1 MAKPQIKKVKKDSK
15 GVTYYFSDDDG
26 IMCVDIDVEPG
37 VKSVVF
43 QERQC
48 ASKWKDCYSRFLL
61 RNVKKQFP
69 DVERLIISGECIYT
83 IDISNM
89 MFPNVKEVIVKDND
103 SYEPG
108 PYLMTVK
115 DTNDGRKFCLLNTFC
130 SDAGSVIDLKD
141 VIEISSYA
149 FEGCMAG
156 KIINCKDVL
165 TIDDGS
171 FCGYPASMCENNYK
185 DGALV
190 FENML
195 IDIDAG
201 AEHVTISE
209 EVTISTSKWFNLGNV
224 KELVFQ
230 KMSTIPLVNGPNFNG
245 TVTINDDSFI
255 PAQRDIDN
263 IIRHIHCSAFKVTES
278 NKQICAVDG
287 VIYSKDKKIL
297 LAYPRHRCGDF
308 VIPDGTEIIYDN
320 AFAYSDITSVKI
332 PDSVYRIKTDAFS
345 NCEKLKR
352 IGFNKTITDY
362 SKYGD
367 IGIFYGCQS
376 LEPFTIPSHIE
387 TLGISMFFG
396 CNTTEIRLQE
406 GIKRLDAN
414 SIFLWTRDSLDDEL
428 IIPSTLQV
436 IESRII
442 RSGQHKIRVKSRT
455 PAGLVNAVT
464 NTSSYTNNDGVS
476 GPFVITLTIEE
487 DGKEYVFY
495 IPRFLSLETSKNLD
509 NFFNMYSPS
518 AMSEEYMDSL
528 YEDTPC
534 LYVKQ
539 DTALELYH
547 LTGKQ
552 FYKDFL
558 KKSKNSIIKRYF
570 DRGQEKEIIDFL
582 QFGFFASS
590 SLDKFRKIADEREMS
605 ILSAYILEEQKKK
618 APKTTTKFTI

>member
-1 MAKPQIKKVKKDSK
+1 
-15 GVTYYFSDDDG
+15 
-26 IMCVDIDVEPG
+26 MCVDIDVEPG

-48 ASKWKDCYSRFLL
+48 ASKGKSCYSRFLL

-108 PYLMTVK
+108 PYLMTAK

-141 VIEISSYA
+141 VTEISSYA

-165 TIDDGS
+165 IIDNSS
-171 FCGYPASMCENNYK
+171 FCGYPASMCENSYK

-195 IDIDAG
+195 VDIDAG

-209 EVTISTSKWFNLGNV
+209 EVTISTSKWFNLSNV
-224 KELVFQ
+224 KEIVFQ

-245 TVTINDDSFI
+245 TITINDDSFI
-255 PAQRDIDN
+255 PAQRDIDK

-442 RSGQHKIRVKSRT
+442 RPGQHKIRVKSRT

-464 NTSSYTNNDGVS
+464 NTSSYTNNDGVA

-518 AMSEEYMDSL
+518 AMSEEYMDAL

-570 DRGQEKEIIDFL
+570 DRRQEKEIIDFL

>member
-1 MAKPQIKKVKKDSK
+1 
-15 GVTYYFSDDDG
+15 
-26 IMCVDIDVEPG
+26 MCVDIDVEPG

-48 ASKWKDCYSRFLL
+48 ASKGKSCYSRFLL

-108 PYLMTVK
+108 PYLMTAK

-141 VIEISSYA
+141 VTEISSYA

-165 TIDDGS
+165 IIDNSS
-171 FCGYPASMCENNYK
+171 FCGYPASMCENSYK

-195 IDIDAG
+195 VDIDAG

-209 EVTISTSKWFNLGNV
+209 EVTISTSKWFNLSNV
-224 KELVFQ
+224 KEIVFQ

-245 TVTINDDSFI
+245 TITINDDSFI
-255 PAQRDIDN
+255 PAQRDIDK

-442 RSGQHKIRVKSRT
+442 RPGQHKIRVKSRT

-464 NTSSYTNNDGVS
+464 NTSSYTNNDGVA

-605 ILSAYILEEQKKK
+605 VLSAYILEEQKKK

>member
-1 MAKPQIKKVKKDSK
+1 
-15 GVTYYFSDDDG
+15 
-26 IMCVDIDVEPG
+26 MCVDIDVEPG

-130 SDAGSVIDLKD
+130 SDAGSVIDLKG
-141 VIEISSYA
+141 VTEISSYA

-156 KIINCKDVL
+156 KIINCKDVS
-165 TIDDGS
+165 TIDNGS

-195 IDIDAG
+195 VDIDAG

-224 KELVFQ
+224 KEIVFQ

-245 TVTINDDSFI
+245 TITINDDSFI
-255 PAQRDIDN
+255 PAQRDIDK

-442 RSGQHKIRVKSRT
+442 RPGQHKIRVKSRT

-464 NTSSYTNNDGVS
+464 NTSSYTNNDGVA

-605 ILSAYILEEQKKK
+605 VLSAYILEEQKKK

>member
-1 MAKPQIKKVKKDSK
+1 
-15 GVTYYFSDDDG
+15 
-26 IMCVDIDVEPG
+26 MCVDIDVEPG

-48 ASKWKDCYSRFLL
+48 ASKGKSCYSRFLL

-108 PYLMTVK
+108 PYLMTAK

-141 VIEISSYA
+141 VTEISSYA

-165 TIDDGS
+165 IIDNSS
-171 FCGYPASMCENNYK
+171 FCGYPASMCENSYK

-195 IDIDAG
+195 VDIDAG

-209 EVTISTSKWFNLGNV
+209 EVTISTSKWFNLSNV
-224 KELVFQ
+224 KEIVFQ

-245 TVTINDDSFI
+245 TITINDDSFI
-255 PAQRDIDN
+255 PAQRDIDK

-345 NCEKLKR
+345 NCEKLNR

-442 RSGQHKIRVKSRT
+442 RPGQHKIRVKSRT

-464 NTSSYTNNDGVS
+464 NTSSYTNNDGVA

-605 ILSAYILEEQKKK
+605 VLSAYILEEQKKK

>member
-48 ASKWKDCYSRFLL
+48 ASKWKSCYSRFLL

-89 MFPNVKEVIVKDND
+89 MFPN
-103 SYEPG
+103 
-108 PYLMTVK
+108 
-115 DTNDGRKFCLLNTFC
+115 
-130 SDAGSVIDLKD
+130 
-141 VIEISSYA
+141 
-149 FEGCMAG
+149 
-156 KIINCKDVL
+156 
-165 TIDDGS
+165 
-171 FCGYPASMCENNYK
+171 
-185 DGALV
+185 
-190 FENML
+190 
-195 IDIDAG
+195 
-201 AEHVTISE
+201 
-209 EVTISTSKWFNLGNV
+209 
-224 KELVFQ
+224 
-230 KMSTIPLVNGPNFNG
+230 
-245 TVTINDDSFI
+245 
-255 PAQRDIDN
+255 
-263 IIRHIHCSAFKVTES
+263 IHCSAFKVTES

-414 SIFLWTRDSLDDEL
+414 SIFLWTKDSLDDEL

-442 RSGQHKIRVKSRT
+442 RPGQHKIRVKSRT

-464 NTSSYTNNDGVS
+464 NTSSYTNNDGVA

-605 ILSAYILEEQKKK
+605 VLSAYILEEQKKK

>member
-1 MAKPQIKKVKKDSK
+1 
-15 GVTYYFSDDDG
+15 
-26 IMCVDIDVEPG
+26 
-37 VKSVVF
+37 
-43 QERQC
+43 
-48 ASKWKDCYSRFLL
+48 
-61 RNVKKQFP
+61 
-69 DVERLIISGECIYT
+69 
-83 IDISNM
+83 M

-108 PYLMTVK
+108 PYLMTAK

-141 VIEISSYA
+141 VTEISSYA

-165 TIDDGS
+165 IIDNSS
-171 FCGYPASMCENNYK
+171 FCGYPASMCENSYK

-195 IDIDAG
+195 VDIDAG

-209 EVTISTSKWFNLGNV
+209 EVTISTSKWFNLSNV
-224 KELVFQ
+224 KEIVFQ
-230 KMSTIPLVNGPNFNG
+230 KMSTISLVNGPNFNG
-245 TVTINDDSFI
+245 TITINDDSFI
-255 PAQRDIDN
+255 PAQRDIDK

-442 RSGQHKIRVKSRT
+442 RPGQHKIRVKSRT

-464 NTSSYTNNDGVS
+464 NTSSYTNNDGVA

-605 ILSAYILEEQKKK
+605 VLSAYILEEQKKK

>member
-1 MAKPQIKKVKKDSK
+1 
-15 GVTYYFSDDDG
+15 
-26 IMCVDIDVEPG
+26 
-37 VKSVVF
+37 
-43 QERQC
+43 
-48 ASKWKDCYSRFLL
+48 
-61 RNVKKQFP
+61 
-69 DVERLIISGECIYT
+69 
-83 IDISNM
+83 
-89 MFPNVKEVIVKDND
+89 
-103 SYEPG
+103 
-108 PYLMTVK
+108 MTAK

-141 VIEISSYA
+141 VTEISSYA

-165 TIDDGS
+165 IIDNSS
-171 FCGYPASMCENNYK
+171 FCGYPASMCENSYK

-195 IDIDAG
+195 VDIDAG

-209 EVTISTSKWFNLGNV
+209 EVTISTSKWFNLSNV
-224 KELVFQ
+224 KEIVFQ

-245 TVTINDDSFI
+245 TITINDDSFI
-255 PAQRDIDN
+255 PAQRDIDK

-442 RSGQHKIRVKSRT
+442 RPGQHKIRVKSRT

-464 NTSSYTNNDGVS
+464 NTSSYTNNDEVA

>member
-26 IMCVDIDVEPG
+26 IMCVDIDIEPG

-43 QERQC
+43 QEGRSF
-48 ASKWKDCYSRFLL
+48 SKYRGYYSMFLL
-61 RNVKKQFP
+61 RDVKKQFP
-69 DVERLIISGECIYT
+69 DVERLIISGERIYT
-83 IDISNM
+83 IGISNM

-115 DTNDGRKFCLLNTFC
+115 YTNDGRKFCLLNAFC

-141 VIEISSYA
+141 VTEISSYA

-156 KIINCKDVL
+156 KIINCKDVS
-165 TIDDGS
+165 TIDDSS

-195 IDIDAG
+195 VDIDAG
-201 AEHVTISE
+201 AEHVTTPE

-230 KMSTIPLVNGPNFNG
+230 KMSTIPLVNGTNFNG
-245 TVTINDDSFI
+245 TVTINDDSFM
-255 PAQRDIDN
+255 PVQRDIDKTIRN
-263 IIRHIHCSAFKVTES
+263 ISCSAFKITES

-297 LAYPRHRCGDF
+297 IAYPRHKQGDF
-308 VIPDGTEIIYDN
+308 VIPDGTEIIYDK
-320 AFAYSDITSVKI
+320 AFSSSDITSVKI
-332 PDSVYRIKTDAFS
+332 PDSVYRIKSGAFS
-345 NCEKLKR
+345 HCKKLKR

-362 SKYGD
+362 SKYED
-367 IGIFYGCQS
+367 DNIFYGCQS

-387 TLGISMFFG
+387 TLGQSMFSR
-396 CNTTEIRLQE
+396 CEAVEIKLQE
-406 GIKRLDAN
+406 GIRRLDAD
-414 SIFLWTRDSLDDEL
+414 SILLGSRDSLDDEL

-442 RSGQHKIRVKSRT
+442 RQGQHKIRVRSRT
-455 PAGLVNAVT
+455 PTGLVNAVT

-518 AMSEEYMDSL
+518 AMCEEYMDSL

-605 ILSAYILEEQKKK
+605 VLSAYILEEQKKK

>member
-48 ASKWKDCYSRFLL
+48 ASKWKSCYSRFLL

-89 MFPNVKEVIVKDND
+89 MFPNVKEVIVKNND

-115 DTNDGRKFCLLNTFC
+115 DTNDGRKFCLLNTFY
-130 SDAGSVIDLKD
+130 SDVGSVIDLKD
-141 VIEISSYA
+141 VTEISSYA

-165 TIDDGS
+165 IIDNCS

-195 IDIDAG
+195 VDVDAG
-201 AEHVTISE
+201 AERVTISE
-209 EVTISTSKWFNLGNV
+209 KVTISTSKWFNLGNV

-245 TVTINDDSFI
+245 TITINDDSFI
-255 PAQRDIDN
+255 PAQRDIDK
-263 IIRHIHCSAFKVTES
+263 IIRNIHCSAFKVTES

-367 IGIFYGCQS
+367 IGIFYGCQN

-442 RSGQHKIRVKSRT
+442 RPGQHKIRVKSRT

-464 NTSSYTNNDGVS
+464 NTSSYTNNDGVA

-518 AMSEEYMDSL
+518 AMSEEYMDAL

-547 LTGKQ
+547 LTGKR

>member
-141 VIEISSYA
+141 VTEISSYA

-156 KIINCKDVL
+156 KIINCKDVS
-165 TIDDGS
+165 TIDNGS

-195 IDIDAG
+195 VDIDAG

-224 KELVFQ
+224 KELIFQ

-245 TVTINDDSFI
+245 TITINDDSFI
-255 PAQRDIDN
+255 PAQRDIDK
-263 IIRHIHCSAFKVTES
+263 IIRNIHCSAFKVTES

-367 IGIFYGCQS
+367 IGIFYGCQN

-464 NTSSYTNNDGVS
+464 NTSSYTNNDGVA

-518 AMSEEYMDSL
+518 AMSEEYMD
-528 YEDTPC
+528 
-534 LYVKQ
+534 
-539 DTALELYH
+539 
-547 LTGKQ
+547 
-552 FYKDFL
+552 
-558 KKSKNSIIKRYF
+558 
-570 DRGQEKEIIDFL
+570 
-582 QFGFFASS
+582 
-590 SLDKFRKIADEREMS
+590 
-605 ILSAYILEEQKKK
+605 
-618 APKTTTKFTI
+618 

>member
-89 MFPNVKEVIVKDND
+89 MFPNVKEVIVKNND

-141 VIEISSYA
+141 VTEISSYA

-165 TIDDGS
+165 IIDNCS

-195 IDIDAG
+195 VDIDAG
-201 AEHVTISE
+201 AERVTISE

-245 TVTINDDSFI
+245 TITINDDSFI
-255 PAQRDIDN
+255 PAQRDIDK
-263 IIRHIHCSAFKVTES
+263 IIRNIHCSAFKVTES

-308 VIPDGTEIIYDN
+308 VIPDGTEIIYDD

-414 SIFLWTRDSLDDEL
+414 SIFLWTRNSLDDEL

-442 RSGQHKIRVKSRT
+442 RPGQHKIRVKSRT

-464 NTSSYTNNDGVS
+464 NTSSYTNNDGVA

-518 AMSEEYMDSL
+518 AMSEEYMDAL

>member
-1 MAKPQIKKVKKDSK
+1 
-15 GVTYYFSDDDG
+15 
-26 IMCVDIDVEPG
+26 MCVDIDVEPG

-48 ASKWKDCYSRFLL
+48 ASKGKSCYSRFLL

-108 PYLMTVK
+108 PYLMTAK

-141 VIEISSYA
+141 VTEISSYA

-165 TIDDGS
+165 IIDNSS
-171 FCGYPASMCENNYK
+171 FCGYPASMCENSYK

-195 IDIDAG
+195 VDIDAG

-209 EVTISTSKWFNLGNV
+209 EVTISTSKWFNLSNV
-224 KELVFQ
+224 KEIVFQ

-245 TVTINDDSFI
+245 TITINDDSFI
-255 PAQRDIDN
+255 PAQRDIDK

-367 IGIFYGCQS
+367 IGIFYDCQS

-442 RSGQHKIRVKSRT
+442 RPGQHKIRVKSRT

-464 NTSSYTNNDGVS
+464 NTSSYTNNDGVA

-605 ILSAYILEEQKKK
+605 VLSAYILEEQKKK

>member
-48 ASKWKDCYSRFLL
+48 ASKWKSCYSRFLL

-141 VIEISSYA
+141 VTEISSYA

-165 TIDDGS
+165 IIDNCS

-195 IDIDAG
+195 VDIDAG
-201 AEHVTISE
+201 AERVTISE

-245 TVTINDDSFI
+245 TITINDDSFI
-255 PAQRDIDN
+255 PAQRDIDK
-263 IIRHIHCSAFKVTES
+263 IIRHIHCSAFKVTEL

-287 VIYSKDKKIL
+287 VLYSKDKKIL

-332 PDSVYRIKTDAFS
+332 PDSVYRIKTDAFPTVKNLNAS
-345 NCEKLKR
+345 VL
-352 IGFNKTITDY
+352 
-362 SKYGD
+362 
-367 IGIFYGCQS
+367 
-376 LEPFTIPSHIE
+376 
-387 TLGISMFFG
+387 
-396 CNTTEIRLQE
+396 
-406 GIKRLDAN
+406 IKRL
-414 SIFLWTRDSLDDEL
+414 
-428 IIPSTLQV
+428 P
-436 IESRII
+436 II
-442 RSGQHKIRVKSRT
+442 R
-455 PAGLVNAVT
+455 
-464 NTSSYTNNDGVS
+464 
-476 GPFVITLTIEE
+476 
-487 DGKEYVFY
+487 
-495 IPRFLSLETSKNLD
+495 
-509 NFFNMYSPS
+509 NM
-518 AMSEEYMDSL
+518 
-528 YEDTPC
+528 
-534 LYVKQ
+534 
-539 DTALELYH
+539 
-547 LTGKQ
+547 
-552 FYKDFL
+552 
-558 KKSKNSIIKRYF
+558 
-570 DRGQEKEIIDFL
+570 EIS
-582 QFGFFASS
+582 GFFMAVKVW
-590 SLDKFRKIADEREMS
+590 SLLLYLH
-605 ILSAYILEEQKKK
+605 ILKLWEYQCFLDVILLR
-618 APKTTTKFTI
+618 

>member
-1 MAKPQIKKVKKDSK
+1 
-15 GVTYYFSDDDG
+15 
-26 IMCVDIDVEPG
+26 
-37 VKSVVF
+37 
-43 QERQC
+43 
-48 ASKWKDCYSRFLL
+48 
-61 RNVKKQFP
+61 
-69 DVERLIISGECIYT
+69 
-83 IDISNM
+83 
-89 MFPNVKEVIVKDND
+89 
-103 SYEPG
+103 
-108 PYLMTVK
+108 MT
-115 DTNDGRKFCLLNTFC
+115 
-130 SDAGSVIDLKD
+130 
-141 VIEISSYA
+141 
-149 FEGCMAG
+149 
-156 KIINCKDVL
+156 
-165 TIDDGS
+165 
-171 FCGYPASMCENNYK
+171 
-185 DGALV
+185 
-190 FENML
+190 
-195 IDIDAG
+195 
-201 AEHVTISE
+201 
-209 EVTISTSKWFNLGNV
+209 EVTRMRRLN
-224 KELVFQ
+224 FQ

-255 PAQRDIDN
+255 PAQRDIDK

-320 AFAYSDITSVKI
+320 AFAYSDITSVNI

-442 RSGQHKIRVKSRT
+442 RPGQHKIRVKSRT

-464 NTSSYTNNDGVS
+464 NTSSYTNNDEVA

-518 AMSEEYMDSL
+518 AMSEEYMDAL

-547 LTGKQ
+547 LTGKR

>member
-141 VIEISSYA
+141 VTEISSYA

-165 TIDDGS
+165 IIDNSS
-171 FCGYPASMCENNYK
+171 FCGYPASMCENSYK

-195 IDIDAG
+195 VDIDAG

-209 EVTISTSKWFNLGNV
+209 EVTISTSKWFNLSNV
-224 KELVFQ
+224 KEIVFQ

-245 TVTINDDSFI
+245 TITINDDSFI
-255 PAQRDIDN
+255 PAQRDIDK

-442 RSGQHKIRVKSRT
+442 RPGQHKIRVKSRT

-464 NTSSYTNNDGVS
+464 NTSSYTNNDGVA

-605 ILSAYILEEQKKK
+605 VLSAYILEEQKKK

>member
-1 MAKPQIKKVKKDSK
+1 
-15 GVTYYFSDDDG
+15 
-26 IMCVDIDVEPG
+26 
-37 VKSVVF
+37 
-43 QERQC
+43 
-48 ASKWKDCYSRFLL
+48 
-61 RNVKKQFP
+61 
-69 DVERLIISGECIYT
+69 
-83 IDISNM
+83 
-89 MFPNVKEVIVKDND
+89 MFPNVKEVIVKNND

-141 VIEISSYA
+141 VTEISSYA

-165 TIDDGS
+165 IIDNCS

-195 IDIDAG
+195 VDIDAG
-201 AEHVTISE
+201 AERVTISE

-255 PAQRDIDN
+255 PAQRDIDK
-263 IIRHIHCSAFKVTES
+263 IIRNIHCSAFKVAES

-518 AMSEEYMDSL
+518 AMSEEYMDAL

-547 LTGKQ
+547 LTGKR

-605 ILSAYILEEQKKK
+605 VLSAYILEEQKKK

>member
-69 DVERLIISGECIYT
+69 DVERLIISGKRIYT

-103 SYEPG
+103 DYEPG

-115 DTNDGRKFCLLNTFC
+115 DTNNGRKFCLLNTFC

-141 VIEISSYA
+141 VKEISSYA

-156 KIINCKDVL
+156 KIINCKDVS
-165 TIDDGS
+165 TIDDSS

-190 FENML
+190 FENIL
-195 IDIDAG
+195 VDIDAG
-201 AEHVTISE
+201 AERVTTPE

-255 PAQRDIDN
+255 PAQRDIDK

-367 IGIFYGCQS
+367 IRIFYGCQS

-464 NTSSYTNNDGVS
+464 NTSSYTNNDGVA

-518 AMSEEYMDSL
+518 AMSEEYMDAL

-605 ILSAYILEEQKKK
+605 VLSAYILEELKKK

>member
-1 MAKPQIKKVKKDSK
+1 M
-15 GVTYYFSDDDG
+15 
-26 IMCVDIDVEPG
+26 
-37 VKSVVF
+37 
-43 QERQC
+43 
-48 ASKWKDCYSRFLL
+48 
-61 RNVKKQFP
+61 
-69 DVERLIISGECIYT
+69 
-83 IDISNM
+83 
-89 MFPNVKEVIVKDND
+89 
-103 SYEPG
+103 
-108 PYLMTVK
+108 
-115 DTNDGRKFCLLNTFC
+115 
-130 SDAGSVIDLKD
+130 
-141 VIEISSYA
+141 
-149 FEGCMAG
+149 
-156 KIINCKDVL
+156 
-165 TIDDGS
+165 
-171 FCGYPASMCENNYK
+171 
-185 DGALV
+185 LV
-190 FENML
+190 
-195 IDIDAG
+195 DIDAG

-209 EVTISTSKWFNLGNV
+209 EVTISTSKWFNLSNV
-224 KELVFQ
+224 KEIVFQ

-245 TVTINDDSFI
+245 TITINDDSFI
-255 PAQRDIDN
+255 PAQRDIDK

-442 RSGQHKIRVKSRT
+442 RPGQHKIRVKSRT

-464 NTSSYTNNDGVS
+464 NTSSYTNNDGVA

>member
-1 MAKPQIKKVKKDSK
+1 MANIQIEKVKKDSK

-26 IMCVDIDVEPG
+26 IICVDIDVEPG

-43 QERQC
+43 QGTQNPARWRRH
-48 ASKWKDCYSRFLL
+48 SMFLL
-61 RNVKKQFP
+61 RNIKKQFP
-69 DVERLIISGECIYT
+69 DVEKLIISGKYIYT
-83 IDISNM
+83 IEISNM

-103 SYEPG
+103 NYEPG
-108 PYLMTVK
+108 PYLMTAT
-115 DTNDGRKFCLLNTFC
+115 DTNNGRKLCLLNTFC

-141 VIEISSYA
+141 VTEISSYA

-156 KIINCKDVL
+156 KIINCKDVS
-165 TIDDGS
+165 TIDDSS
-171 FCGYPASMCENNYK
+171 FCGYPASMCENNYN

-195 IDIDAG
+195 VDIDAG
-201 AEHVTISE
+201 AEHVTIPE
-209 EVTISTSKWFNLGNV
+209 EVTISTSKRFNLDNV
-224 KELVFQ
+224 KELVFH
-230 KMSTIPLVNGPNFNG
+230 KMSAIPFVYTSNFNG
-245 TVTINDDSFI
+245 TVTINDDSFM
-255 PAQRDIDN
+255 PVQRDIDKT
-263 IIRHIHCSAFKVTES
+263 IRNIHCSAFKITEL

-297 LAYPRHRCGDF
+297 IAYPRHKQGGF
-308 VIPDGTEIIYDN
+308 VIPDGTEIIYDK
-320 AFAYSDITSVKI
+320 AFSSSDITSVKI
-332 PDSVYRIKTDAFS
+332 PDSVYRIKSDAFFH
-345 NCEKLKR
+345 CEKLKR

-362 SKYGD
+362 SKYED
-367 IGIFYGCQS
+367 DGIFCDCQN
-376 LEPFTIPSHIE
+376 LESFTVPSHIE
-387 TLGISMFFG
+387 TLGKDMFSRCG
-396 CNTTEIRLQE
+396 AVEIKLQE
-406 GIKRLDAN
+406 GIRRLNAN
-414 SIFLWTRDSLDDEL
+414 SILLGTRDSLDDEL

-436 IESRII
+436 IESYAI
-442 RSGQHKIRVKSRT
+442 RQGQRKIRVKNRT
-455 PAGLVNAVT
+455 PVGLINAVIS
-464 NTSSYTNNDGVS
+464 TSGYTNNDGVA

-509 NFFNMYSPS
+509 SFFNMYSPS
-518 AMSEEYMDSL
+518 AMSEGYMDSL

-570 DRGQEKEIIDFL
+570 DRGYEKEIIDFL

-605 ILSAYILEEQKKK
+605 VLSAYILEEQKKK
-618 APKTTTKFTI
+618 ASKTTTKFTI

>member
-141 VIEISSYA
+141 VTEISSYA

-156 KIINCKDVL
+156 KIINCKDVS
-165 TIDDGS
+165 TIDNGS

-195 IDIDAG
+195 VDIDAG

-255 PAQRDIDN
+255 PAQRDIDK

-287 VIYSKDKKIL
+287 VIYSKYKKIL

-414 SIFLWTRDSLDDEL
+414 SIFLWTRNSLDDEL

-442 RSGQHKIRVKSRT
+442 RPGQHKIRVKSRT

-464 NTSSYTNNDGVS
+464 NTSSYTNNDGVA

-518 AMSEEYMDSL
+518 AMSEEYMDAL

-539 DTALELYH
+539 DTALELYY

-605 ILSAYILEEQKKK
+605 VLSAYILEELKKK

>member
-141 VIEISSYA
+141 VTEISSYA

-165 TIDDGS
+165 IIDNSS
-171 FCGYPASMCENNYK
+171 FCGYPASMCENSYK

-195 IDIDAG
+195 VDIDAG

-209 EVTISTSKWFNLGNV
+209 EVTISTSKWFNLSNV
-224 KELVFQ
+224 KEIVFQ

-255 PAQRDIDN
+255 PAQRDIDK

-308 VIPDGTEIIYDN
+308 VIPDGTEIIYDD

-414 SIFLWTRDSLDDEL
+414 SISLGSRDSLDDEL
-428 IIPSTLQV
+428 IIPSTLHV

-442 RSGQHKIRVKSRT
+442 RPGQHKIRVKSRT

-464 NTSSYTNNDGVS
+464 NTSSYTNNDGVA

-518 AMSEEYMDSL
+518 AMSEEYMDAL

>member
-1 MAKPQIKKVKKDSK
+1 
-15 GVTYYFSDDDG
+15 
-26 IMCVDIDVEPG
+26 MCVDIDVEPG

-48 ASKWKDCYSRFLL
+48 ASKGKSCYSRFLL

-108 PYLMTVK
+108 PYLMTAK

-141 VIEISSYA
+141 VTEISSYA

-165 TIDDGS
+165 IIDNSS
-171 FCGYPASMCENNYK
+171 FCGYPASMCENSYK

-195 IDIDAG
+195 VDIDAG

-209 EVTISTSKWFNLGNV
+209 EVTISTSKWFNLSNV
-224 KELVFQ
+224 KEIVFQ

-245 TVTINDDSFI
+245 TITINDDSFI
-255 PAQRDIDN
+255 PAQRDIDK

-308 VIPDGTEIIYDN
+308 VILDGTEIIYDN

-396 CNTTEIRLQE
+396 CNTAEIRLQE

-442 RSGQHKIRVKSRT
+442 RPGQHKIRVKSRT

-464 NTSSYTNNDGVS
+464 NTSSYTNNDGVA

-605 ILSAYILEEQKKK
+605 VLSAYILEEQKKK

>member
-1 MAKPQIKKVKKDSK
+1 MVARRSI
-15 GVTYYFSDDDG
+15 T
-26 IMCVDIDVEPG
+26 
-37 VKSVVF
+37 
-43 QERQC
+43 
-48 ASKWKDCYSRFLL
+48 
-61 RNVKKQFP
+61 
-69 DVERLIISGECIYT
+69 SGECIYT

-108 PYLMTVK
+108 PYLMTAK

-141 VIEISSYA
+141 VTEISSYA

-165 TIDDGS
+165 IIDNSS
-171 FCGYPASMCENNYK
+171 FCGYPASMCENSYK

-195 IDIDAG
+195 VDIDAG

-209 EVTISTSKWFNLGNV
+209 KVTISTSKWFNLSNV
-224 KELVFQ
+224 KEIVFQ

-245 TVTINDDSFI
+245 TITINDDSFI
-255 PAQRDIDN
+255 PAQRDIDK

-362 SKYGD
+362 SKCGD

-442 RSGQHKIRVKSRT
+442 RPGQHKIRVKSRT

-464 NTSSYTNNDGVS
+464 NTSSYTNNDGVA

-605 ILSAYILEEQKKK
+605 VLSAYILEEQKKK

>member
-1 MAKPQIKKVKKDSK
+1 MRFKVES
-15 GVTYYFSDDDG
+15 
-26 IMCVDIDVEPG
+26 
-37 VKSVVF
+37 
-43 QERQC
+43 
-48 ASKWKDCYSRFLL
+48 CYSRFLL

-108 PYLMTVK
+108 PYLMTAK

-141 VIEISSYA
+141 VTEISSYA

-165 TIDDGS
+165 IIDNSS
-171 FCGYPASMCENNYK
+171 FCGYPASMCENSYK

-195 IDIDAG
+195 VDIDAG

-209 EVTISTSKWFNLGNV
+209 EVTISTSKWFNLSNV
-224 KELVFQ
+224 KEIVFQ

-245 TVTINDDSFI
+245 TITINDDSFI
-255 PAQRDIDN
+255 PAQRDIDK

-442 RSGQHKIRVKSRT
+442 RPGQHKIRVKSRT

-464 NTSSYTNNDGVS
+464 NTSSYTNNDGVA

-605 ILSAYILEEQKKK
+605 VLSAYILEEQKKK

>member
-83 IDISNM
+83 IDISNL

-141 VIEISSYA
+141 VTEISSYA

-156 KIINCKDVL
+156 KIINCKDVS
-165 TIDDGS
+165 TIDNDS

-195 IDIDAG
+195 VDIDAG

-209 EVTISTSKWFNLGNV
+209 DVTISTSKWFNLSNV

-245 TVTINDDSFI
+245 TITINDDSFI
-255 PAQRDIDN
+255 PAQRDIDK

-332 PDSVYRIKTDAFS
+332 PDSIYRIKTDAFS

-428 IIPSTLQV
+428 IMPSTLQV

-442 RSGQHKIRVKSRT
+442 RQGQHKIRVKNRT

-476 GPFVITLTIEE
+476 GPFVITLTIE

-518 AMSEEYMDSL
+518 AMSEEYMDAL

>member
-48 ASKWKDCYSRFLL
+48 ASKWKSCYSRFLL

-108 PYLMTVK
+108 PYLMTAK

-141 VIEISSYA
+141 VTEISSYA
-149 FEGCMAG
+149 FESCMAG

-165 TIDDGS
+165 IIDNSS
-171 FCGYPASMCENNYK
+171 FCGYPASMCENSYK

-195 IDIDAG
+195 VDIDAG

-209 EVTISTSKWFNLGNV
+209 EVTISTSKWFNLSNV
-224 KELVFQ
+224 KEIVFQ

-245 TVTINDDSFI
+245 TITINDDSFI
-255 PAQRDIDN
+255 PAQRDIDK

-442 RSGQHKIRVKSRT
+442 RPGQHKIRVKSRT

-464 NTSSYTNNDGVS
+464 NTSSYTNNDGVA

-605 ILSAYILEEQKKK
+605 VLSAYILEEQKKK

>member
-1 MAKPQIKKVKKDSK
+1 
-15 GVTYYFSDDDG
+15 
-26 IMCVDIDVEPG
+26 
-37 VKSVVF
+37 
-43 QERQC
+43 
-48 ASKWKDCYSRFLL
+48 
-61 RNVKKQFP
+61 
-69 DVERLIISGECIYT
+69 
-83 IDISNM
+83 M

-108 PYLMTVK
+108 PYLMTAK

-141 VIEISSYA
+141 VTEISSYA

-165 TIDDGS
+165 IIDNSS
-171 FCGYPASMCENNYK
+171 FCGYPASMCENSYK

-195 IDIDAG
+195 VDIDAG

-209 EVTISTSKWFNLGNV
+209 EVTISTSKWFNLSNV
-224 KELVFQ
+224 KEIVFQ

-245 TVTINDDSFI
+245 TITINDDSFI
-255 PAQRDIDN
+255 PAQRDIDK

-320 AFAYSDITSVKI
+320 AFAYSDITSVNI

-442 RSGQHKIRVKSRT
+442 RPGQHKIRVKSRT

-464 NTSSYTNNDGVS
+464 NTSSYTNNDEVA

>member
-1 MAKPQIKKVKKDSK
+1 MLVDIDPNAERAVIPEGITVTTPK
-15 GVTYYFSDDDG
+15 TYYFD
-26 IMCVDIDVEPG
+26 
-37 VKSVVF
+37 
-43 QERQC
+43 
-48 ASKWKDCYSRFLL
+48 
-61 RNVKKQFP
+61 
-69 DVERLIISGECIYT
+69 
-83 IDISNM
+83 
-89 MFPNVKEVIVKDND
+89 
-103 SYEPG
+103 
-108 PYLMTVK
+108 
-115 DTNDGRKFCLLNTFC
+115 
-130 SDAGSVIDLKD
+130 
-141 VIEISSYA
+141 
-149 FEGCMAG
+149 
-156 KIINCKDVL
+156 KI
-165 TIDDGS
+165 
-171 FCGYPASMCENNYK
+171 
-185 DGALV
+185 
-190 FENML
+190 
-195 IDIDAG
+195 
-201 AEHVTISE
+201 
-209 EVTISTSKWFNLGNV
+209 

-230 KMSTIPLVNGPNFNG
+230 KISSMKFVEVSDFKGV
-245 TVTINDDSFI
+245 VTINDDSFMPI
-255 PAQRDIDN
+255 QNNIDN
-263 IIRHIHCSAFKVTES
+263 AIRSIPCSAFKITGS

-287 VIYSKDKKIL
+287 VVYSKDKKIL

-308 VIPDGTEIIYDN
+308 VIPDGTEIIYDK
-320 AFAYSDITSVKI
+320 AFACSDITSVKI
-332 PDSVYRIKTDAFS
+332 PDSVYRIKSDAFS
-345 NCEKLKR
+345 SCEKLKR

-367 IGIFYGCQS
+367 TGIFYGCQS

-387 TLGISMFFG
+387 TLGTSMFFG
-396 CNTTEIRLQE
+396 CDTTEIRLQE
-406 GIKRLDAN
+406 GIKQLDAN
-414 SIFLWTRDSLDDEL
+414 SISLGSRDSLDDEF

-442 RSGQHKIRVKSRT
+442 RPGQHKIRVKSRT

-464 NTSSYTNNDGVS
+464 NTSSYTNNDGVA

-495 IPRFLSLETSKNLD
+495 IPRFLSSETSRNLD
-509 NFFNMYSPS
+509 SFFNMYSPS

-570 DRGQEKEIIDFL
+570 DRCQEKEIIDFL

-605 ILSAYILEEQKKK
+605 VLSAYILEELKKK

>member
-1 MAKPQIKKVKKDSK
+1 
-15 GVTYYFSDDDG
+15 
-26 IMCVDIDVEPG
+26 
-37 VKSVVF
+37 
-43 QERQC
+43 
-48 ASKWKDCYSRFLL
+48 
-61 RNVKKQFP
+61 
-69 DVERLIISGECIYT
+69 
-83 IDISNM
+83 M

-108 PYLMTVK
+108 PYLMTAK
-115 DTNDGRKFCLLNTFC
+115 DTNDGRQYCLLNTFC

-141 VIEISSYA
+141 VTEISSYA

-165 TIDDGS
+165 IIDNSS
-171 FCGYPASMCENNYK
+171 FCGYPASMCENSYK

-195 IDIDAG
+195 VDIDAG

-209 EVTISTSKWFNLGNV
+209 EVTISTSKWFNLSNV
-224 KELVFQ
+224 KEIVFQ

-245 TVTINDDSFI
+245 TITINDDSFI
-255 PAQRDIDN
+255 PAQRDIDK

-442 RSGQHKIRVKSRT
+442 RPGQHKIRVKSRT

-464 NTSSYTNNDGVS
+464 NTSSYTNNDGVA

-605 ILSAYILEEQKKK
+605 VLSAYILEEQKKK

>member
-1 MAKPQIKKVKKDSK
+1 
-15 GVTYYFSDDDG
+15 
-26 IMCVDIDVEPG
+26 
-37 VKSVVF
+37 
-43 QERQC
+43 
-48 ASKWKDCYSRFLL
+48 
-61 RNVKKQFP
+61 
-69 DVERLIISGECIYT
+69 
-83 IDISNM
+83 M

-108 PYLMTVK
+108 PYLMTAK

-141 VIEISSYA
+141 VTEISSYA

-165 TIDDGS
+165 IIDNSS
-171 FCGYPASMCENNYK
+171 FCGYPASMCENSYK

-195 IDIDAG
+195 VDIDAG

-209 EVTISTSKWFNLGNV
+209 EVTISTSKWFNLSNV
-224 KELVFQ
+224 KEIVFQ

-245 TVTINDDSFI
+245 TITINDDSFI
-255 PAQRDIDN
+255 PAQRDIDK

-442 RSGQHKIRVKSRT
+442 RPGQHKIRVKSRT

-464 NTSSYTNNDGVS
+464 NTSSYTNNDEVA

>member
-1 MAKPQIKKVKKDSK
+1 
-15 GVTYYFSDDDG
+15 
-26 IMCVDIDVEPG
+26 
-37 VKSVVF
+37 
-43 QERQC
+43 
-48 ASKWKDCYSRFLL
+48 
-61 RNVKKQFP
+61 
-69 DVERLIISGECIYT
+69 
-83 IDISNM
+83 
-89 MFPNVKEVIVKDND
+89 
-103 SYEPG
+103 
-108 PYLMTVK
+108 
-115 DTNDGRKFCLLNTFC
+115 
-130 SDAGSVIDLKD
+130 
-141 VIEISSYA
+141 
-149 FEGCMAG
+149 
-156 KIINCKDVL
+156 
-165 TIDDGS
+165 
-171 FCGYPASMCENNYK
+171 
-185 DGALV
+185 
-190 FENML
+190 
-195 IDIDAG
+195 
-201 AEHVTISE
+201 
-209 EVTISTSKWFNLGNV
+209 
-224 KELVFQ
+224 
-230 KMSTIPLVNGPNFNG
+230 MSTIPLVNVPNFNG
-245 TVTINDDSFI
+245 TITINDDSFI
-255 PAQRDIDN
+255 PAQRDIDK

-387 TLGISMFFG
+387 TLGISMFLG
-396 CNTTEIRLQE
+396 CNSTEIRLQE
-406 GIKRLDAN
+406 GIKRLDAK

-442 RSGQHKIRVKSRT
+442 RPGQHKIRVKSRT

-464 NTSSYTNNDGVS
+464 NTSSYTNNDGVA

-582 QFGFFASS
+582 QFLVSLPAALLINSGRLQMSAKCQSFLLTFWKNRKRKHQKQQQNLQSDLPFNVKLPAEKTAGYFFA
-590 SLDKFRKIADEREMS
+590 KKISQVLNVPGRRC
-605 ILSAYILEEQKKK
+605 I
-618 APKTTTKFTI
+618 

>member
-48 ASKWKDCYSRFLL
+48 ASKWKSCYSRFLL

-108 PYLMTVK
+108 PYLMTAK

-141 VIEISSYA
+141 VTEISSYA

-165 TIDDGS
+165 IIDNSS
-171 FCGYPASMCENNYK
+171 FCGYPASMCENSYK

-195 IDIDAG
+195 VDIDAG

-209 EVTISTSKWFNLGNV
+209 EVTISTSKWFNLSNV
-224 KELVFQ
+224 KEIVFQ

-245 TVTINDDSFI
+245 TITINDDSFI
-255 PAQRDIDN
+255 PAQRDIDK

-287 VIYSKDKKIL
+287 VI
-297 LAYPRHRCGDF
+297 
-308 VIPDGTEIIYDN
+308 
-320 AFAYSDITSVKI
+320 
-332 PDSVYRIKTDAFS
+332 
-345 NCEKLKR
+345 
-352 IGFNKTITDY
+352 
-362 SKYGD
+362 
-367 IGIFYGCQS
+367 
-376 LEPFTIPSHIE
+376 
-387 TLGISMFFG
+387 
-396 CNTTEIRLQE
+396 
-406 GIKRLDAN
+406 
-414 SIFLWTRDSLDDEL
+414 
-428 IIPSTLQV
+428 
-436 IESRII
+436 
-442 RSGQHKIRVKSRT
+442 
-455 PAGLVNAVT
+455 
-464 NTSSYTNNDGVS
+464 
-476 GPFVITLTIEE
+476 
-487 DGKEYVFY
+487 
-495 IPRFLSLETSKNLD
+495 
-509 NFFNMYSPS
+509 
-518 AMSEEYMDSL
+518 
-528 YEDTPC
+528 
-534 LYVKQ
+534 YVKQ

>member
-15 GVTYYFSDDDG
+15 GVTYYFSDDDCT
-26 IMCVDIDVEPG
+26 ICVDIDVEPG

-48 ASKWKDCYSRFLL
+48 ASKWKSHSRFLL
-61 RNVKKQFP
+61 KNVKKQFP

-115 DTNDGRKFCLLNTFC
+115 YTNNGKKFCLLNTFC
-130 SDAGSVIDLKD
+130 SDADSVIDLKD
-141 VIEISSYA
+141 VKEISSYA

-156 KIINCKDVL
+156 KIINCKDIS
-165 TIDDGS
+165 TIDDSS
-171 FCGYPASMCENNYK
+171 FCGYPASMCENNYN

-195 IDIDAG
+195 VDIDAG
-201 AEHVTISE
+201 AEHVTTPE

-245 TVTINDDSFI
+245 TVTINDDSFM
-255 PAQRDIDN
+255 PVQRDIDKTIRN
-263 IIRHIHCSAFKVTES
+263 ISCSAFKITES

-297 LAYPRHRCGDF
+297 IAYPRHKQGDF
-308 VIPDGTEIIYDN
+308 VIPDGTEIIYDK
-320 AFAYSDITSVKI
+320 AFSSSDITSVKI
-332 PDSVYRIKTDAFS
+332 PDSVYRIKSGAFS

-367 IGIFYGCQS
+367 TGIFYGCQ
-376 LEPFTIPSHIE
+376 
-387 TLGISMFFG
+387 TLGESMFSR
-396 CNTTEIRLQE
+396 CEAVEIKLQE
-406 GIKRLDAN
+406 GIRRLDAN
-414 SIFLWTRDSLDDEL
+414 SILLLARDSLDDEL

-436 IESRII
+436 IESYAI
-442 RSGQHKIRVKSRT
+442 RQGQHKIRVKNRT
-455 PAGLVNAVT
+455 PVGLINAVVI
-464 NTSSYTNNDGVS
+464 TSSYTNNDGVA

-605 ILSAYILEEQKKK
+605 VLSAYILEEQKKK

>member
-1 MAKPQIKKVKKDSK
+1 MRFKVES
-15 GVTYYFSDDDG
+15 
-26 IMCVDIDVEPG
+26 
-37 VKSVVF
+37 
-43 QERQC
+43 
-48 ASKWKDCYSRFLL
+48 CYSRFLL

-89 MFPNVKEVIVKDND
+89 MFPNVKEVIVEDND

-108 PYLMTVK
+108 PYLMTAK

-141 VIEISSYA
+141 VTEISSYA

-165 TIDDGS
+165 IIDNSS
-171 FCGYPASMCENNYK
+171 FCGYPASMCENSYK

-195 IDIDAG
+195 VDIDAG

-209 EVTISTSKWFNLGNV
+209 EVTISTSKWFNLSNV
-224 KELVFQ
+224 KEIVFQ

-245 TVTINDDSFI
+245 TITINDDSFI
-255 PAQRDIDN
+255 PAQRDIDK

-442 RSGQHKIRVKSRT
+442 RPGQHKIRVKSRT

-464 NTSSYTNNDGVS
+464 NTSSYTNNDGVA

-605 ILSAYILEEQKKK
+605 VLSAYILEEQKKK

>member
-89 MFPNVKEVIVKDND
+89 MFPNVKEVIVKNND

-141 VIEISSYA
+141 VTEISSYA

-165 TIDDGS
+165 IIDNSS
-171 FCGYPASMCENNYK
+171 FCGYPASMCENSYK

-195 IDIDAG
+195 VDIDAG

-209 EVTISTSKWFNLGNV
+209 EVTISTSKWFNLSNV
-224 KELVFQ
+224 KEIVFQ

-245 TVTINDDSFI
+245 TITINDDSFI
-255 PAQRDIDN
+255 PAQRDIDK

-332 PDSVYRIKTDAFS
+332 PGSVYRIKTDAFS

-442 RSGQHKIRVKSRT
+442 RPGQHKIRVKSRT

-464 NTSSYTNNDGVS
+464 NTSSYTNNDGVA

-605 ILSAYILEEQKKK
+605 VLSAYILEEQKKK